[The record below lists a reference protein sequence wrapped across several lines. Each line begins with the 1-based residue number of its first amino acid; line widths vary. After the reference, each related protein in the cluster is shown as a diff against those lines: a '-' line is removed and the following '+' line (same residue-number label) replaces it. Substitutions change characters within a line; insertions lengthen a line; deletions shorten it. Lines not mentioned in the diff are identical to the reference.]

1 VSQSLLFAR
10 HGNTF
15 GPGDKVVWVGRETD
29 LPLVEKGL
37 EQAAAAAEALRRKGL
52 IPDAIY
58 CASLQRTR
66 RFATIVAETLGLA
79 EPVVD
84 PRLDELDYGSWA
96 GRSNDEILAANPGA
110 AAAMEAWNAGD
121 AWPEGAGWVSEKRV
135 VMAGLESYA
144 AERLAPGRHAR
155 PLTVSSNGILRFLP
169 RLLLETGSE
178 LTSFKMRTGH
188 LGLIERDG
196 NGACLRTWDSS
207 AEGFGAEG
215 F

>member
-1 VSQSLLFAR
+1 MIQHLLFAR

-37 EQAAAAAEALRRKGL
+37 EQAAAAAQALRRKGL

-66 RFATIVAETLGLA
+66 RFATIVADALGLA

-84 PRLDELDYGSWA
+84 HRLDELDYGSWA
-96 GRSNDEILAANPGA
+96 GRSNDEILAADPDA

-121 AWPEGAGWVSEKRV
+121 AWPEGAGWVSEKKT
-135 VMAGLESYA
+135 VMAGLESYV
-144 AERLAPGRHAR
+144 AERLACGAHER

-169 RLLLETGSE
+169 RLLLETVAQ
-178 LTSFKMRTGH
+178 LPSFKMRTGH
-188 LGLIERDG
+188 LGLIERDQG
-196 NGACLRTWDSS
+196 SAHLRMWDSS
-207 AEGFGAEG
+207 AEGF
-215 F
+215 

>member
-1 VSQSLLFAR
+1 MMQSLLFAR

-29 LPLVEKGL
+29 LPLVDKGL
-37 EQAAAAAEALRRKGL
+37 EQAAFAAEALRRKGL

-66 RFATIVAETLGLA
+66 RFATIVADALGLA
-79 EPVVD
+79 DPVVD
-84 PRLDELDYGSWA
+84 HRLDELDYGSWA
-96 GRSNDEILAANPGA
+96 GRSNDEILAAHPTA
-110 AAAMEAWNAGD
+110 ASAMEAWNAGD
-121 AWPEGAGWVSEKRV
+121 VWPEGAGWVSQKKT

-169 RLLLETGSE
+169 RLLLESGAE
-178 LTSFKMRTGH
+178 LPSFKMRTGH
-188 LGLIERDG
+188 LGVIERDAG
-196 NGACLRTWDSS
+196 GARLRSWDTS
-207 AEGFGAEG
+207 AEAF
-215 F
+215 